1 MIWMKNN
8 ISLNKQNVL
17 CLFFAGLFFFAFDS
31 IVFSAEKS
39 FPSAIIKLP
48 ENENIILVEKK
59 SQTLFLYTSRAN
71 EMSVQFQFPCSTGE
85 TSGVKLKAGDKKT
98 PEGIYFL
105 KNEYE
110 DKYLSPVYGKK
121 AFPTDYP
128 NFIDKRAGKNGS
140 AIWIHGTNK
149 KLKPMDSNGCIA
161 LENADILKLS
171 GYVTLDSTPVI
182 MVHEIDKVKSETLI
196 KQAQDI
202 SFVLTQWEKNIENGN
217 YHDYLS
223 FYSPE
228 YLPCI
233 NWWEQWLK
241 IRRQAN
247 RSDFSL
253 GVKRERTGIYYYNSV
268 VVVLFDLFL
277 TGKNGKAQN
286 EKVWLGKRKLFLK
299 YQNSNY
305 KIIGDIF
312 QTVSKKFQTTKDPL
326 IAAANTLV
334 TPVFKKESVIK
345 TIQQWLAAWSKKD
358 IPKYASFYAE
368 NFYSDGMNKDVWVK
382 RKRNLSKK
390 YDYIHVSGREFKINP
405 GRTTC
410 GISFFQE
417 YESSRL
423 TTQGVKSLKLVNKG
437 GLWKIYRESW
447 KGK

>member
-17 CLFFAGLFFFAFDS
+17 CLLFAGLFFLIFDS
-31 IVFSAEKS
+31 IVFSDENS

-48 ENENIILVEKK
+48 EDENVILVEKK
-59 SQTLFLYTSRAN
+59 SQTLFFYTSRAN
-71 EMSVQFQFPCSTGE
+71 EMVLRFQFPCSTGE
-85 TSGVKLKAGDKKT
+85 ASGVKLKAGDKKT

-171 GYVTLDSTPVI
+171 DYVTLDSTPVI
-182 MVHEIDKVKSETLI
+182 IIREIDKIKSETRI
-196 KQAQDI
+196 KQALDI
-202 SFVLTQWEKNIENGN
+202 GLILTQWEKAIENGN

-228 YLPCI
+228 YLPHI

-241 IRRQAN
+241 IRKQADK
-247 RSDFSL
+247 SDFSL
-253 GVKRERTGIYYYNSV
+253 GMERKRTGIYYHNRV
-268 VVVLFDLFL
+268 AVALFDLFL
-277 TGKNGKAQN
+277 TGKNEKVQN
-286 EKVWLGKRKLFLK
+286 GKVWLGKRKLFLE
-299 YQNSNY
+299 YQNNTY

-312 QTVSKKFQTTKDPL
+312 QTVSKKIQKAKVPL

-334 TPVFKKESVIK
+334 TPVLKKESVIK

-358 IPKYASFYAE
+358 MPKYASFYAE
-368 NFYSDGMNKDVWVK
+368 NFFSDGMNKDAWVK
-382 RKRNLSKK
+382 RKQNLSKK
-390 YDYIHVSGREFKINP
+390 YDYIRVSGKEFKVKP

-410 GISFFQE
+410 EISFFQE